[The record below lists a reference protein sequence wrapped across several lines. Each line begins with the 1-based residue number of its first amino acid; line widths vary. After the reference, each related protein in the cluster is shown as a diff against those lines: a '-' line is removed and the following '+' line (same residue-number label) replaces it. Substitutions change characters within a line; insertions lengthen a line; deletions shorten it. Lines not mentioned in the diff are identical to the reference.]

1 MNILFVSYGEIT
13 NNTGSQ
19 FTVVAR
25 ELSRMGHHCLAAVPK
40 IANNLSY
47 SDSMQLPCAT
57 YKNALSQSTS
67 LFPNK
72 SSADLVVAITPRE
85 IIRRFV
91 EDYFQDHY
99 TPLIV
104 HLEDNEDELT
114 ERFTLRPVKEIRNLP
129 HDQIHDRIIPPGLS
143 CPVCWPTFLSK
154 ADGFTYIHPALQKL
168 APESLPSHQFSP
180 PLDFDLFDPDK
191 YHTEADNLRQKFN
204 IATDEKII
212 SYVGNTHA
220 ANIENIKTL
229 YSVIH
234 RLNQS
239 GLKTRL
245 LRTGN
250 QSLDFYDSLP
260 FDPSQ
265 FTTDLGFIPRTQI
278 PSVIAAAD
286 LVIMP
291 THPDPYD
298 NHRLP
303 SSLPEHL
310 AMGKCVITSTAGLGA
325 ELQDGINAAIPGNCN
340 TETLL
345 ARCLELF
352 ENAKLRRTIGDGAR
366 AFAQKRFHADTVHQL
381 EQFYQSVLKSKS

>member
-1 MNILFVSYGEIT
+1 MNILFASYGEIT

-19 FTVVAR
+19 FTVVAQ
-25 ELSRMGHHCLAAVPK
+25 ELTQLGHQCIATVPK
-40 IANNLSY
+40 ISDDSSY
-47 SDSMQLPCAT
+47 SENMRLPCLSHKEVLSRKGVIFPDN
-57 YKNALSQSTS
+57 KNA
-67 LFPNK
+67 
-72 SSADLVVAITPRE
+72 DIIVAITPRE
-85 IIRRFV
+85 IIRRFI
-91 EDYFQDHY
+91 EDYSQDHN
-99 TPLIV
+99 TPLII

-114 ERFTLRPVKEIRNLP
+114 KRFTRRSIEKIRNLP
-129 HDQIHDRIIPPGLS
+129 HDQIHERIIPPGLS
-143 CPVCWPTFLSK
+143 CPICWPTFLSK
-154 ADGFTYIHPALQKL
+154 ADGFTYIHPSLQKL
-168 APESLPSHQFSP
+168 APESLPAHQFSP
-180 PLDFDLFDPDK
+180 PLDFDLFNPDK
-191 YHTEADNLRQKFN
+191 YHAEANKLRQKLN
-204 IATDEKII
+204 ITTSEKII

-220 ANIENIKTL
+220 ANIKNIKTL

-260 FDPSQ
+260 FDPAH
-265 FTTDLGFIPRTQI
+265 FTTDLGFIPRMQI

-286 LVIMP
+286 LIIMP

-298 NHRLP
+298 NYRLP

-325 ELQDGINAAIPGNCN
+325 ELQDGINAAILDNCN
-340 TETLL
+340 IETLL

-366 AFAQKRFHADTVHQL
+366 AFAQKRFHADTVQQL